1 MTKRSC
7 RFRRLCRASPPTIV
21 TRRVASQLLARSI
34 KFTKMP
40 SRLRFPKARTA
51 VLLIDVLNPFD
62 FPGGEAFARRAR
74 RTASAIA
81 HLAGRARRASIPV
94 IYVNDNLG
102 RWRSDLD
109 SLLAFCSRPDRPGA
123 AIVNALR
130 PQDSDHLILKSTLS
144 GFFQTPLE
152 TMLRSGGAETLVLAG
167 FATDNCVLFT
177 AADAYM
183 RDFKLV
189 LATDSLA
196 AQSIGEHRAAIKR
209 MKMLLKSGVALS
221 KNVRLRR

>member
-1 MTKRSC
+1 MPTRS
-7 RFRRLCRASPPTIV
+7 
-21 TRRVASQLLARSI
+21 
-34 KFTKMP
+34 KFP
-40 SRLRFPKARTA
+40 QAQTA

-81 HLAGRARRASIPV
+81 HLADRARRASIPV

-102 RWRSDLD
+102 RWRSDMN
-109 SLLAFCSRPDRPGA
+109 SLLSFCSRPDRPGA
-123 AIVNALR
+123 AIVDALR
-130 PQDSDHLILKSTLS
+130 PQDDDHLVLKSTLS

-152 TMLRSGGAETLVLAG
+152 TMLRSGGAKTLVLAG

-183 RDFKLV
+183 RDFKLI
-189 LATDSLA
+189 LATDCLA
-196 AQSIGEHRAAIKR
+196 AQSSKEHRAAIKR
-209 MKMLLKSGVALS
+209 MKTLLKAGAATA
-221 KNVRLRR
+221 KDVRLRR